1 MLRCSTHGGSRVPQ
15 MRIDELAAYTFALG
29 LDIVIGVSA
38 GPGGFWLERRGRGLP
53 PSVLESRA

>member
-1 MLRCSTHGGSRVPQ
+1 VAARAQ

-38 GPGGFWLERRGRGLP
+38 RPRGFWLERRGKGLP